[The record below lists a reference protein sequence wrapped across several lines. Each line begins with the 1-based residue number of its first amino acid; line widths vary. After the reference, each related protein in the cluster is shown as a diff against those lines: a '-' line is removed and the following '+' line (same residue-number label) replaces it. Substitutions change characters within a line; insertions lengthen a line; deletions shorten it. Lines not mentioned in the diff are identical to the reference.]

1 MSHYPTTAELAAF
14 RRDEARITFGTLDPN
29 EYDPSTLAYRV
40 LDSVTRSLYPGAW
53 PDERRDGIGL
63 GPEPWDG
70 AEDRWGSNVRREASA
85 LRSRASARI
94 FGDGVTWPEQTT
106 FAPEPY
112 GEDTLS
118 CDVCGHFE
126 CVADLTPDWNGET
139 GAHLSCERAA
149 R

>member
-1 MSHYPTTAELAAF
+1 MSHHPTTAELAAF

-85 LRSRASARI
+85 LRSRAWARMVERY
-94 FGDGVTWPEQTT
+94 GMYTRPEAYPSERENGTPNVAT
-106 FAPEPY
+106 CTMAGYAPY
-112 GEDTLS
+112 
-118 CDVCGHFE
+118 
-126 CVADLTPDWNGET
+126 
-139 GAHLSCERAA
+139 R
-149 R
+149 

>member
-1 MSHYPTTAELAAF
+1 MSHHPTTAELAAF

-85 LRSRASARI
+85 LRSRAFARMARPAHP
-94 FGDGVTWPEQTT
+94 DVPMTPAEYDALRDAVRA
-106 FAPEPY
+106 FAP
-112 GEDTLS
+112 T
-118 CDVCGHFE
+118 
-126 CVADLTPDWNGET
+126 W
-139 GAHLSCERAA
+139 
-149 R
+149 